1 MRKKRLRTMRRSGDK
16 ETVGEGVWRQRGMA
30 AAVKEQSLSTR
41 ERESMK
47 RKMQVSILSTIK
59 IHHCEAAQ
67 RGAQRW
73 IEERLTRHNAAFQSM
88 SG

>member
-1 MRKKRLRTMRRSGDK
+1 MATERDGGGSERTK
-16 ETVGEGVWRQRGMA
+16 FVHE
-30 AAVKEQSLSTR
+30 R
-41 ERESMK
+41 ERGSMK

-73 IEERLTRHNAAFQSM
+73 IEERLTRHNAAFHSM